1 MERKPRVK
9 TKGQPGKQRA
19 RKGNLPAFPAP
30 VRRVAGAKLPPANAR
45 EEAEKKKK
53 NTAFLFLLAGVLV
66 LAPCM
71 YLAGTAYAGGELKP
85 DPEEAARLAVQ
96 EQEIDMALAR
106 IDIIQMEAAP
116 TPSPTPQPG
125 QPGTAVDIVVNGTPV
140 VSLSDEA
147 AARALLT
154 KYLNVMAV
162 APQGET
168 FLYAGYEQE
177 IKILTAQGEAPY
189 YDFDTAFQLLFSEPD
204 LIPVTVKTLKREAGT
219 GSAGLNTEKN
229 EHLYE
234 GERRILQLGAGE
246 RTVTSTELT
255 YVGDALFSTG
265 EPVTEKV
272 MAARGTL
279 VQTGKFDSSGEKKD
293 AGKKH
298 KDTEIPFSYPMRGR
312 VTAYYGVI
320 DETFHRG
327 LDIKADKGTKVTA
340 PAEGVVIF
348 CGERGDYGFVVDI
361 DHGEGFVSRLTHLT
375 EVDLELN
382 QRVFAKDLIGK
393 LKEAEE
399 GETHLHYELL
409 LDGIPTNP
417 LFYLK

>member
-1 MERKPRVK
+1 M
-9 TKGQPGKQRA
+9 
-19 RKGNLPAFPAP
+19 
-30 VRRVAGAKLPPANAR
+30 
-45 EEAEKKKK
+45 
-53 NTAFLFLLAGVLV
+53 
-66 LAPCM
+66 
-71 YLAGTAYAGGELKP
+71 
-85 DPEEAARLAVQ
+85 
-96 EQEIDMALAR
+96 
-106 IDIIQMEAAP
+106 
-116 TPSPTPQPG
+116 
-125 QPGTAVDIVVNGTPV
+125 
-140 VSLSDEA
+140 
-147 AARALLT
+147 
-154 KYLNVMAV
+154 
-162 APQGET
+162 
-168 FLYAGYEQE
+168 
-177 IKILTAQGEAPY
+177 
-189 YDFDTAFQLLFSEPD
+189 
-204 LIPVTVKTLKREAGT
+204 
-219 GSAGLNTEKN
+219 
-229 EHLYE
+229 
-234 GERRILQLGAGE
+234 
-246 RTVTSTELT
+246 
-255 YVGDALFSTG
+255 GDALFSTG

-348 CGERGDYGFVVDI
+348 CRERGQCPVVLPDPNTSRAI
-361 DHGEGFVSRLTHLT
+361 GFVSRLTHLT

-382 QRVFAKDLIGK
+382 QRVFAKDLIGR